1 MPASETQGWRL
12 QELVTKKLELAEMS
26 STQVQLRH
34 DLLWEQ
40 QKTSALEAKLA
51 RMESLL
57 RGKGASLLPSASRK
71 R

>member
-1 MPASETQGWRL
+1 MR
-12 QELVTKKLELAEMS
+12 QELVTKKLELAELDS
-26 STQVQLRH
+26 SCMQLRH

-51 RMESLL
+51 RMESLV
-57 RGKGASLLPSASRK
+57 RSKGASLLPSASRK

>member
-1 MPASETQGWRL
+1 M
-12 QELVTKKLELAEMS
+12 TKKLELAEMS

-57 RGKGASLLPSASRK
+57 RGKGAAALLPSASRK